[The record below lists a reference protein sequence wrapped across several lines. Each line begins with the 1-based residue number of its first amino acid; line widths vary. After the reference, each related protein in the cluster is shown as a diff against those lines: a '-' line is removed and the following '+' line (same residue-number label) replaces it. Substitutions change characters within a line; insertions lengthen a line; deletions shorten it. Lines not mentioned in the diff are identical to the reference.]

1 MPSGYFS
8 FLQDLYLRNEV
19 IMLFKDEYDFS
30 LLPKIVFMT
39 AISCAS
45 LLAGYLMFVDE
56 GNLIPF
62 LKPYAINGN
71 YLRQVIL
78 MFFLLFYVLRLF
90 ITVFVFLKRK
100 MAWSEMLL
108 VTGLMSFALFSF
120 AKVGGNSLQPIG
132 ALDYFS
138 IFLYLFGSWLN
149 TYSEYTRYVWKKNEG
164 NKGRPYIVGL
174 FKYSMHINY
183 FGDVV
188 LFTGFALI
196 TWSFSLLV
204 IPLIMA
210 LNFIF
215 FIIPRLDK
223 YLAEKYGEEFQ
234 ENASKTKKLIP
245 WIY

>member
-1 MPSGYFS
+1 MIF
-8 FLQDLYLRNEV
+8 R
-19 IMLFKDEYDFS
+19 DEHDFS
-30 LLPKIVFMT
+30 LLPKVVFMT

-45 LLAGYLMFVDE
+45 LLAGYFMFTDVNELYDM
-56 GNLIPF
+56 

-71 YLRQVIL
+71 FTRQVIL
-78 MFFLLFYVLRLF
+78 MFCLLFYVSRLF

-108 VTGLMSFALFSF
+108 VSGLMSFVLFSF
-120 AKVGGNSLQPIG
+120 VKVGGNSLQPIG
-132 ALDYFS
+132 SSDYFS

-149 TYSEYTRYVWKKNEG
+149 TYSEYTRHIWKKQEV
-164 NKGRPYIVGL
+164 NKGRLYTEGL

-183 FGDVV
+183 FGDIV

-196 TWSFSLLV
+196 TLRYSMLF
-204 IPLIMA
+204 IPLVVA

-223 YLAEKYGEEFQ
+223 YLAKKYGEEFK
-234 ENASKTKKLIP
+234 EYAGRTKKFIP
-245 WIY
+245 GIY